1 MAVFLDDA
9 LAAFFAEAFRVPA
22 GDWLPVV
29 VLSLSARSMEAWR
42 AAMRSTTLGGA
53 ALASPT

>member
-1 MAVFLDDA
+1 MDDA